1 MRRVITKSFNSLL
14 ALTGVVVGFGF
25 SLGDCWVYSGD
36 SHQSVEYEFPMQFEM
51 ETRSPGSDQP
61 NVDAID
67 EWNGVENISLTLLS
81 TEEVQV
87 DYTMEGDQDGESY
100 QVSVVFDVLYY
111 ETDNGVEP
119 EE

>member
-1 MRRVITKSFNSLL
+1 MRRVITQSFNSLL

-25 SLGDCWVYSGD
+25 SLGGCWVYSGD
-36 SHQSVEYEFPMQFEM
+36 SPQSVEYEFPMQFEM
-51 ETRSPGSDQP
+51 ETQNPVSDQS
-61 NVDAID
+61 DID

-111 ETDNGVEP
+111 ETDNGVET